1 MEKRIKSSIIL
12 VKNLQSLFAYMA
24 ASDRKYI
31 DPNDVIKSIVDEQ
44 GQPIQ
49 IGDQQDIG
57 EFMVTFLLRLDE
69 GLQQQQEQ
77 KDNTESMDL
86 EQKNAQG
93 MIA

>member
-1 MEKRIKSSIIL
+1 
-12 VKNLQSLFAYMA
+12 MA

>member
-1 MEKRIKSSIIL
+1 
-12 VKNLQSLFAYMA
+12 MA

-86 EQKNAQG
+86 EQKNPQG